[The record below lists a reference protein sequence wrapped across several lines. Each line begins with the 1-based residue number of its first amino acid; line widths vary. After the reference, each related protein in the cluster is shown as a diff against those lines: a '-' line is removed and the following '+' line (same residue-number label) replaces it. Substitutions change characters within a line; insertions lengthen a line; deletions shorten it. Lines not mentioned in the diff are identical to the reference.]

1 MPIDPVTRLAFSMFE
16 NRGVY
21 ALLLGSGV
29 SSAAGIPTGWDITL
43 DLIRRVGLADG
54 AGPQTDWAAWHR
66 QIRGEEPNYS
76 TLLAELAATQAERR
90 SLLHNYIEPSAADRE
105 EGRRLPTPA
114 HRAIAEMVQA
124 GFIRVIITTNFD
136 HLLETALRERGVE
149 PIVIASEDAL
159 AGAVPLAH
167 AGCYILKLHGDYQDA
182 RILNTEAE
190 LTAYPAAYD
199 RLLDRILDEFGL
211 IVCGWSGEWDPALRA
226 AITRAPGRRYA
237 TYWVSRG
244 APAAAAEAL
253 ITHRDARLI
262 VAAGADEVFE
272 GLWRRLE
279 TLRLT
284 GAENPLDVDL
294 RVATAKRHLS
304 RPHERI
310 QLDALF
316 DEELRRL
323 AEQLAAAELLTQPSG
338 GDIKAEIRR
347 QTGAYEAAME
357 PLACMVGLLGRWGD
371 DAEEPLVLDILRR
384 LYRESWKVRG
394 GYTALV
400 GLRAYPAVL
409 AFTAYGLGLVRAGRW
424 SALHRFLQT
433 PLEREYDEAESVVAT
448 LFLDAWPDGGQR
460 DVWRSLE
467 SMERHYTPLS
477 DHLFAIFE
485 RWGPRFLGLTPD
497 FARDYDRFEM
507 LAGVVFLDRHEL
519 PTLQRSLADPQRH
532 GEYVPVG
539 RSSWKRESGRVKAE
553 LDSALRED
561 LLAAGFGRG
570 EAEYLTAALDTVLAN
585 ASNMRRWG

>member
-1 MPIDPVTRLAFSMFE
+1 MPIDPVTRLAFSVFE

-29 SSAAGIPTGWDITL
+29 SSAAGIPTGWDITI

-66 QIRGEEPNYS
+66 QTRGEEPNYS
-76 TLLAELAATQAERR
+76 TLLGQLAATPAERR

-190 LTAYPAAYD
+190 LDAYPPAYD

-226 AITRAPGRRYA
+226 AINRGPGRRYA

-244 APAAAAEAL
+244 APAPAAEAL
-253 ITHRDARLI
+253 IAHRDARLI
-262 VAAGADEVFE
+262 AGDADEVFQ

-316 DEELRRL
+316 EEELRRL
-323 AEQLAAAELLTQPSG
+323 ADQLAVAELLTQPSG

-347 QTGAYEAAME
+347 QTATYEAAME
-357 PLACMVGLLGRWGD
+357 PLACMTGVLGRWGD
-371 DAEEPLVLDILRR
+371 DAEQPLVLDILRR

-394 GYTALV
+394 GYTALA

-424 SALHRFLQT
+424 SALYRFLQT
-433 PLEREYDEAESVVAT
+433 PLEREYDEAESVVST

-467 SMERHYTPLS
+467 GMERHYTPLS

-485 RWGPRFLGLTPD
+485 RWSPRFLGLTPD

-553 LDSALRED
+553 LDGAARED
-561 LLAAGFGRG
+561 LLAAGFGRRD
-570 EAEYLTAALDTVLAN
+570 AEYLTAALDTVLAN
-585 ASNMRRWG
+585 ASDMRRWG